1 MLKANNEIMRRYNT
15 VTGNNF
21 ISLKREKVQYSSIC
35 AGNIVTNNMLVNT
48 ANQRFTKKDYEKL
61 REKAK
66 G

>member
-1 MLKANNEIMRRYNT
+1 MLKANNEIMRKYNT
-15 VTGNNF
+15 ATGNNF